1 MDGRAPGNSR
11 QCPECG
17 VKLTRYE
24 WSKLWWMSGMM
35 SGRLVQP
42 CGECGVKLRM
52 SSMAL
57 VSGVASLGL
66 ILTAG
71 SYFVYRSNEK
81 VSQILLFVALAFV
94 LIILISMLAT
104 RLETVPSPTAKLEPP
119 PERIGKKR
127 L

>member
-1 MDGRAPGNSR
+1 MDAPMLAKNSR
-11 QCPECG
+11 KCPECG

-42 CGECGVKLRM
+42 CAECGAKLKM

-57 VSGVASLGL
+57 VSSFAALGL
-66 ILTAG
+66 IVTAVLYI
-71 SYFVYRSNEK
+71 SYDQPKY
-81 VSQILLFVALAFV
+81 LLFVALALL
-94 LIILISMLAT
+94 LIILVAMLAT
-104 RLETVPSPTAKLEPP
+104 RIESVPATVAKLDPP
-119 PERIGKKR
+119 PERVGKKR

>member
-1 MDGRAPGNSR
+1 MDTRTTGNSR

-57 VSGVASLGL
+57 VSGIASLGL
-66 ILTAG
+66 IATAV
-71 SYFVYRSNEK
+71 SYLVYQS
-81 VSQILLFVALAFV
+81 SLLLFIALAFV
-94 LIILISMLAT
+94 LVILIAMLAT
-104 RLETVPSPTAKLEPP
+104 RLETVPSPIAQLDPP
-119 PERIGKKR
+119 PERINKKR

>member
-1 MDGRAPGNSR
+1 METATTSNSR
-11 QCPECG
+11 QCPSCG

-42 CGECGVKLRM
+42 CTECGAKLRM

-57 VSGVASLGL
+57 VSSFASLGL
-66 ILTAG
+66 IVTAVCLFLYPAWSTYLYG
-71 SYFVYRSNEK
+71 LALLLLLV
-81 VSQILLFVALAFV
+81 ILVA
-94 LIILISMLAT
+94 MLAT
-104 RLETVPSPTAKLEPP
+104 RIESVPSTTAKLDPP

>member
-1 MDGRAPGNSR
+1 MEGGTVSATKR

-17 VKLTRYE
+17 VKLTRPQ

-42 CGECGVKLRM
+42 CAECGAKLRM

-57 VSGVASLGL
+57 VSSLAAAGLIGVAVLY
-66 ILTAG
+66 IFYPQA
-71 SYFVYRSNEK
+71 N
-81 VSQILLFVALAFV
+81 LLFVALTLLLVIF
-94 LIILISMLAT
+94 ISMLVT
-104 RLETVPSPTAKLEPP
+104 RIETVPSPIAPLEPP

>member
-1 MDGRAPGNSR
+1 METAAGTNRR
-11 QCPECG
+11 QCPECH

-24 WSKLWWMSGMM
+24 WSRLWWMSGMM

-42 CGECGVKLRM
+42 CHECGAKLRM

-57 VSGVASLGL
+57 VSGISSVGIIGVA
-66 ILTAG
+66 IMYA
-71 SYFVYRSNEK
+71 VY
-81 VSQILLFVALAFV
+81 QTPILLFIALTLLLVLFTAMFV
-94 LIILISMLAT
+94 T
-104 RLETVPSPTAKLEPP
+104 RLEIAPSPIAPLDPP

>member
-1 MDGRAPGNSR
+1 METRTNNR

-24 WSKLWWMSGMM
+24 WSKLWWMSGIM

-42 CGECGVKLRM
+42 CSECGVKLRM

-57 VSGVASLGL
+57 VSSAASLGL
-66 ILTAG
+66 IVTAVLL
-71 SYFVYRSNEK
+71 YFYEDQRTY
-81 VSQILLFVALAFV
+81 LYFTALALLLV
-94 LIILISMLAT
+94 ILIAMLAT
-104 RLETVPSPTAKLEPP
+104 RLEAVPKTTATLDPP
-119 PERIGKKR
+119 PERISKKR